1 MIHITLDELLILNM
15 ALDRRDFWGVPSL
28 RSRTMPSL
36 FSEKVYKS
44 LIEKGLLSDK
54 DTLTKEGAMCVK
66 RMEDY
71 KNSLKYIKIGALTI
85 GLYQK
90 DFGIALMENPVDKT
104 YSFARMNMKFE
115 NLALNKMYA
124 FLDKENEK
132 EPVLNGSMQFDT
144 LQEKVDFKLDNAIFL
159 ATLDMKK
166 AASDIKS
173 AIINEVLFYYEGHHY
188 RYDRNKELIYPCSKE
203 DVWTHLREGMVLS

>member
-1 MIHITLDELLILNM
+1 MIHITLDELYILNM
-15 ALDRRDFWGVPSL
+15 ALDRRDFFSVPSL

-36 FSEKVYKS
+36 FSEQVYVS
-44 LIEKGLLSDK
+44 LIKKGLLMDK
-54 DTLTKEGAMCVK
+54 NTLSKEGTMLVK

-90 DFGIALMENPVDKT
+90 NFGIALMENPVDKT

-115 NLALNKMYA
+115 DLKLNKMYV

-132 EPVLNGSMQFDT
+132 EPVLNGSIKFDT

-159 ATLDMKK
+159 STLDMRK

-203 DVWTHLREGMVLS
+203 DTWTYLRERLVLS